1 MAAIDF
7 EIDRLLS
14 SWLKHTEEVKFFE
27 MYATA
32 PCREAIWTCKDGST
46 VKIKDMTT
54 EHIKNTIALL
64 ERKSPDNKAILYLK
78 QELAYREV
86 YPEIK
91 EALRIEEAV
100 IDGCL

>member
-1 MAAIDF
+1 MAAIDL

-14 SWLKHTEEVKFFE
+14 SWLRHTKEVEFFE

-32 PCREAIWTCKDGST
+32 PCRESIWTCKDGSI

-54 EHIKNTIALL
+54 EHIKNAITLL
-64 ERKSPDNKAILYLK
+64 ERKSPDSKAISYLK

-91 EALRIEEAV
+91 EALGMEEAV

>member
-7 EIDRLLS
+7 EIDKLLS
-14 SWLKHTEEVKFFE
+14 SWLKHIKEVKFFKI
-27 MYATA
+27 YAVA
-32 PCREAIWTCKDGST
+32 PCRESIWTCKDGST
-46 VKIKDMTT
+46 IKIKDMTT

-64 ERKSPDNKAILYLK
+64 ERKSPDSKAIPYLK

-91 EALRIEEAV
+91 EALGIEEAV

>member
-1 MAAIDF
+1 MTAIDL

-14 SWLKHTEEVKFFE
+14 SWLEHTKEVEFFE
-27 MYATA
+27 TYAIA
-32 PCREAIWTCKDGST
+32 PCRESIWTCKDGST

-64 ERKSPDNKAILYLK
+64 EKKSPNSKAILYLK

-91 EALRIEEAV
+91 EALGMEEAV

>member
-32 PCREAIWTCKDGST
+32 PCRESIWTCKDGST
-46 VKIKDMTT
+46 IKIKDMTT
-54 EHIKNTIALL
+54 EHLKNTINLL
-64 ERKSPDNKAILYLK
+64 ERKSPNSKAILYLK
-78 QELAYREV
+78 QEIAYREV

-91 EALRIEEAV
+91 EALGMEEAV